1 MRRAAA
7 IAIAC
12 VPAALPPAAA
22 ASPLPGPPAYV
33 PPEVHQMVVFRSG
46 AASVTSPRAKRVT
59 VRVHGRRCIVPA
71 GTPLA
76 ALVVSQVARL
86 RMRDFS
92 HCSRLRERDSA
103 SLFVSGIGPDLNAGQ
118 DGWTYKVGR
127 KAGTTGAADPSGPFG
142 HARLRTGAHVLWF
155 YCHLTGSSCQRTL
168 SFTQISTS
176 PPGAVVVHVGA
187 YNDDGRGIP
196 AAGATVHVDQASGV
210 TGPDGAVKITAGVG
224 PHTMY
229 AEEPGRVRTFA
240 TRVVL
245 Q

>member
-1 MRRAAA
+1 
-7 IAIAC
+7 
-12 VPAALPPAAA
+12 
-22 ASPLPGPPAYV
+22 
-33 PPEVHQMVVFRSG
+33 MVVFRDG
-46 AASVTSPRAKRVT
+46 TAKMQGVRARRIT
-59 VRVHGRRCIVPA
+59 VEVRGRRCVVA
-71 GTPLA
+71 QGTTLA
-76 ALVVSQVARL
+76 ALVASRVARL
-86 RMRDFS
+86 RMRDFG

-142 HARLRTGAHVLWF
+142 HGRLRTGAHVLWF
-155 YCHLTGSSCQRTL
+155 YCHLSRSSCQRTL
-168 SFTQISTS
+168 SFTEISSS

-210 TGPDGAVKITAGVG
+210 TGPDGAVKLSAGVG

-229 AEEPGRVRTFA
+229 AEQAGRVRTFPA
-240 TRVVL
+240 RVVL

>member
-1 MRRAAA
+1 MAV
-7 IAIAC
+7 AC

-22 ASPLPGPPAYV
+22 ASLPPGSPADLSPKV
-33 PPEVHQMVVFRSG
+33 DQMVVFRAG
-46 AASVTSPRAKRVT
+46 TEKARSVRARRVT
-59 VRVHGRRCIVPA
+59 VQVRGRRCVVA
-71 GTPLA
+71 RGTPLA
-76 ALVVSQVARL
+76 ALVVSRVARL
-86 RMRDFS
+86 RMRDFG
-92 HCSRLRERDSA
+92 HCSRLQERDSA

-142 HARLRTGAHVLWF
+142 HGRLRTGAHVLWF

-168 SFTQISTS
+168 SFTGVSTS
-176 PPGAVVVHVGA
+176 SPGAVVVRVGA

-196 AAGATVHVDQASGV
+196 AAGATVHVDRASGV
-210 TGPDGAVKITAGVG
+210 TGPDGAVKIAAGAG

-229 AEEPGRVRTFA
+229 AEQAGRVRTFP

-245 Q
+245 R